1 MSRAG
6 TLKDFCPMVV
16 RTIRLDEGCRFVI
29 RPNRSLNWRQ
39 TKLVYAT
46 LAAPCLIVAVG
57 FTLMGFW
64 PVLPFAGAEVLALAA
79 GFYLC
84 ALSGRKTE
92 VVWIK
97 GDRIAIE
104 KGRESL
110 RTVCE
115 FKRTWAQIALLPPRI
130 EWYPSRL
137 VIRSHGKQVQ
147 LGAFLTDGERERLA
161 RELKRVISSEELYSA
176 ATVEADASLV

>member
-1 MSRAG
+1 
-6 TLKDFCPMVV
+6 MVV
-16 RTIRLDEGCRFVI
+16 RSIRQDEGCRFVI
-29 RPNRSLNWRQ
+29 RPNRSLSWPQ

-46 LAAPCLIVAVG
+46 LAAPCMLVALG

-64 PVLPFAGAEVLALAA
+64 PVLPFAGAEVLALAL

-84 ALSGRKTE
+84 GLSGRKTE
-92 VVWIK
+92 VIRIRE
-97 GDRIAIE
+97 DIIAIE
-104 KGRESL
+104 RGREML
-110 RTVCE
+110 RTICE
-115 FKRTWAQIALLPPRI
+115 LKRSWAQIALVPARI

-161 RELKRVISSEELYSA
+161 RELKRVISSEEMFSA
-176 ATVEADASLV
+176 AAVEAEATLV